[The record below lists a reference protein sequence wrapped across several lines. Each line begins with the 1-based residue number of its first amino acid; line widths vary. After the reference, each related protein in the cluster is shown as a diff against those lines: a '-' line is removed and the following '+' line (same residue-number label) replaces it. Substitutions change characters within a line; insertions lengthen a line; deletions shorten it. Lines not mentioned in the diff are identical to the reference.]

1 MPCDAASMP
10 PTLHNL
16 CGEKCRNLYGGSIS
30 VQSTIKAKPAQQA
43 GQSGKSGQGQMG
55 AVTPKSRDEATNL
68 ALRGA
73 HVWLL
78 RAAVLIGGAAVM
90 VVEIIGSRILAP
102 SFGTTLHVWSALI
115 TVTLAALA
123 VGYMVGGR
131 VADRRPGLG
140 ALMIVMA
147 CAAGTLLL
155 SDLTTR
161 PALRV
166 AYEAGM
172 VSGTFMATT
181 VLFLPTLFLLGML
194 SPMAVRAVANY
205 QHLGASVGNL
215 YALSTVGS
223 VAGSLA
229 VSLLLIPNMT
239 VHAAIISTAV
249 ALAIVPVFYLYFGTR
264 KQAGLL
270 LFLGLAVATTG
281 AKVAGDEADKVVMY
295 KDEYY
300 PVTERVPSAY
310 GDLVVSDHRGVRYLF
325 LNGVQ
330 QGSMIG
336 DVSYAKYAYG
346 LERLAT
352 IKGVPKTV
360 LVWGLGAGVYARAMA
375 EAGSQVTVI
384 EIDPMSEKVARE
396 YFGLPPSVKVII
408 GDARTETSRLTEKYD
423 VIVLDAFSGDSP
435 PFHLLTRE
443 AFVDLKKRLA
453 ANGLVVVNIVGGVSG
468 EASRIA
474 SSVVATME
482 SVFGKTQVFSPN
494 WLLMGKKKNFVS
506 TLFLVS
512 GDIPENLEENAVPFT
527 MKTSEEV
534 SQAGY
539 IEAVFASRIELPRN
553 RAVILTDN
561 YAPLEAWSD
570 AAVEAMRY

>member
-1 MPCDAASMP
+1 M
-10 PTLHNL
+10 
-16 CGEKCRNLYGGSIS
+16 
-30 VQSTIKAKPAQQA
+30 QSTIKAKPAQQA
-43 GQSGKSGQGQMG
+43 GQSGKSRQGQMG
-55 AVTPKSRDEATNL
+55 VVTPKSLDEVADP

-90 VVEIIGSRILAP
+90 VVEILGSRILAP

-123 VGYMVGGR
+123 AGYAVGGR
-131 VADRRPGLG
+131 VADRRPGLN
-140 ALMIVMA
+140 ALMTVMA

-155 SDLTTR
+155 SDLSTR

-166 AYEAGM
+166 AYDAGM

-194 SPMAVRAVANY
+194 SPMAVRAAANH

-229 VSLLLIPNMT
+229 VSLVLIPNMT

-249 ALAIVPVFYLYFGTR
+249 ALAIVPIFYLLFGAR

-352 IKGVPKTV
+352 IKGIPKTV
-360 LVWGLGAGVYARAMA
+360 LIWGLGAGVYARAMA

-396 YFGLPPSVKVII
+396 YFGLPSSVKVII
-408 GDARTETSRLTEKYD
+408 GDARTETSRLTEKFD

-443 AFVDLKKRLA
+443 AFADLKNRLS
-453 ANGLVVVNIVGGVSG
+453 ANGLVVANIVGGVSG

-474 SSVVATME
+474 SSIVATME
-482 SVFGKTQVFSPN
+482 SVFGKTRVFSPN
-494 WLLMGKKKNFVS
+494 WLLLGKKKNFVS
-506 TLFLVS
+506 TMFLIS
-512 GDIPENLEENAVPFT
+512 GDIPDNLAENAAPFT
-527 MKTSEEV
+527 LKTSEEV
-534 SQAGY
+534 WRAGY
-539 IEAVFASRIELPRN
+539 IEAVFKSQLDLPRD

>member
-1 MPCDAASMP
+1 
-10 PTLHNL
+10 
-16 CGEKCRNLYGGSIS
+16 
-30 VQSTIKAKPAQQA
+30 
-43 GQSGKSGQGQMG
+43 
-55 AVTPKSRDEATNL
+55 VTPISPDEAPDL
-68 ALRGA
+68 ALTGA
-73 HVWLL
+73 HAWLL

-90 VVEIIGSRILAP
+90 VVEILGSRILAP

-123 VGYMVGGR
+123 VGYAVGGR

-140 ALMIVMA
+140 PLMAVMA

-155 SDLTTR
+155 SDLMTR
-161 PALRV
+161 PVLHE
-166 AYEAGM
+166 AYDAGM
-172 VSGTFMATT
+172 VSGTFLATT
-181 VLFLPTLFLLGML
+181 LLFLPTLFLLGML
-194 SPMAVRAVANY
+194 SPMAVRAAADHR
-205 QHLGASVGNL
+205 HLGASVGNL

-249 ALAIVPVFYLYFGTR
+249 ALAIVPVLYLLFGSR
-264 KQAGLL
+264 KQAALL
-270 LFLGLAVATTG
+270 LFVGLALATTG
-281 AKVAGDEADKVVMY
+281 AKLAGDEADKQVWY
-295 KDEYY
+295 KNEYY
-300 PVTERVPSAY
+300 PVTARIPSAY
-310 GDLVVSDHRGVRYLF
+310 GDLVVSDHRGARYLF

-330 QGSMIG
+330 QGSLIG
-336 DVSYAKYAYG
+336 DISYAKYAYG

-352 IKGVPKTV
+352 IRGVPKSV
-360 LVWGLGAGVYARAMA
+360 LIWGLGAGVYARAMA

-396 YFGLPPSVKVII
+396 YFGLPASVKVII

-443 AFVDLKKRLA
+443 AFADLKMRLA
-453 ANGLVVVNIVGGVSG
+453 ANGLVVANIVGGVSG

-482 SVFGKTQVFSPN
+482 NVFGKTQVFSPN
-494 WLLMGKKKNFVS
+494 WLLLGKKQNFVS
-506 TLFLVS
+506 TMFLVS
-512 GDIPENLEENAVPFT
+512 GDLPENLAENAAPFT
-527 MKTSEEV
+527 MKRSEEV
-534 SQAGY
+534 RQAGY
-539 IEAVFASRIELPRN
+539 IEKFFESRLELPRD
-553 RAVILTDN
+553 RAVILTDD

-570 AAVEAMRY
+570 ASVEAMRY

>member
-1 MPCDAASMP
+1 
-10 PTLHNL
+10 
-16 CGEKCRNLYGGSIS
+16 
-30 VQSTIKAKPAQQA
+30 VQSTIKAKPVQQA
-43 GQSGKSGQGQMG
+43 GKSGKTGQGQMG
-55 AVTPKSRDEATNL
+55 VVTPKSREEAADLTL
-68 ALRGA
+68 TGA

-90 VVEIIGSRILAP
+90 VVEILGSRILAP

-123 VGYMVGGR
+123 AGYAVGGR

-140 ALMIVMA
+140 ALMTVMA
-147 CAAGTLLL
+147 CAAATLLL
-155 SDLTTR
+155 SDLSTR

-194 SPMAVRAVANY
+194 SPMAVRAAANH

-229 VSLLLIPNMT
+229 VSLVLIPNMT

-249 ALAIVPVFYLYFGTR
+249 ALAIVPVFYLLFGAR
-264 KQAGLL
+264 KQAALL
-270 LFLGLAVATTG
+270 LFLGLAVVTTG
-281 AKVAGDEADKVVMY
+281 AKLAGDEADKVVMY
-295 KDEYY
+295 KNEYF
-300 PVTERVPSAY
+300 PVTRRIPSAY

-352 IKGVPKTV
+352 IKGIPKTV

-396 YFGLPPSVKVII
+396 YFGLPASVKVII

-443 AFVDLKKRLA
+443 AFADLKKRLA
-453 ANGLVVVNIVGGVSG
+453 ANGLVVANIVGGVSG

-482 SVFGKTQVFSPN
+482 SVFGKTRVFSPN
-494 WLLMGKKKNFVS
+494 WLLTGKKPNFVS
-506 TLFLVS
+506 TMFLVS
-512 GDIPENLEENAVPFT
+512 GDIPENLAENAAPFT

-534 SQAGY
+534 WRAGY
-539 IEAVFASRIELPRN
+539 IEAVFASQLQLPRD
-553 RAVILTDN
+553 RAVILTDD